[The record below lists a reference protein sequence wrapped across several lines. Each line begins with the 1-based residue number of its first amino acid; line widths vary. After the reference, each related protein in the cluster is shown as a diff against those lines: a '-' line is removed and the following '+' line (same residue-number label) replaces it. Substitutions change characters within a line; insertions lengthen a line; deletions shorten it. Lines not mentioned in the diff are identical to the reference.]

1 MKKRKENVFS
11 YFIEIRTHNFDVYCI
26 YFTWFLQDV
35 FESRVIEW
43 SAYLLP
49 LTAENKTRPL
59 PPPPPPPPSLNPPT
73 ADDVIVSCIESRLK
87 SKSVFS
93 E

>member
-59 PPPPPPPPSLNPPT
+59 PPPPLNPPPT